1 MSKKCYITTPIY
13 YSSGRVHIGN
23 SYTTIACDVFAR
35 FNRLVGRDTFF
46 LTGMDEHGQ
55 KIEESA
61 RAKGVS
67 PQQLVDQIAT
77 ETQKL
82 WENLHITNNDF
93 IRTSENRHEK
103 IVQKIFEQLI
113 ASGDIYL
120 GKYSGNYCVSCEAYF
135 TKTQLGENNT
145 CPDCGKPTKVI
156 AEESYFL
163 RLSKYE
169 QKLLDFIK
177 EHPDFIQ
184 PESRRN
190 EVVSFIESGLEDLS
204 VSRSSFSWGIPV
216 LSNPKHVVYVW
227 IDALSNY
234 LTALGYLSED
244 DTNYQKYWVDNDR
257 VYHVVGKDILRFHA
271 VYWPIMLMA
280 LNVPINY
287 KLMVHGWILS
297 KEGKMSKSKGDV
309 VYPMD
314 IVNDYGVDALRYY
327 VTKELPLGNDG
338 IFSYDRFVERY
349 NTDLAND
356 LGNLLSRTV
365 SMVNKYLGGKLGA
378 DPQVVTSFD
387 QELRVLANQTKENY
401 YNYLDNFRLQQALN
415 EVWVLINRANKYIDE
430 TTPWVLAKDETR
442 KAELYSVLYHLVE
455 VLRFVSVM
463 LSVVLVESTPKINEA
478 LGLSADDLTWD
489 SLVFGKLKEVQ
500 VVSSLSPLF
509 VRLDMEKE
517 LAKHQ
522 KKADNGPTK
531 VENTKVEPVKKEEEK
546 EISEIS
552 IDDFR
557 KIKLVTGEI
566 VDCQL
571 HPDASKLLVLQV
583 KIDDEVRQII
593 SGIRQYYEPK
603 DLIGKV
609 VVVVENLKEVTIR
622 GLKSKGM
629 ILCGSKGDLLEV
641 IETKKLP
648 SGAEVN

>member
-1 MSKKCYITTPIY
+1 MSNKCYITTPIY

-55 KIEESA
+55 KIEEAA
-61 RAKGVS
+61 RAQGLR
-67 PQQLVDQIAT
+67 PQELVDRIAL

-82 WENLHITNNDF
+82 WQNLHITNDDF
-93 IRTSENRHEK
+93 IRTSEDRHQVV
-103 IVQKIFEQLI
+103 VQKIFEQLV

-120 GKYSGNYCVSCEAYF
+120 GKYTGNYCVSCEAYF
-135 TKTQLGENNT
+135 TKSQLGENNT
-145 CPDCGKPTKVI
+145 CPDCGKETKLI

-169 QKLLDFIK
+169 QQLLNFIK
-177 EHPDFIQ
+177 ENPDFIQ

-190 EVVSFIESGLEDLS
+190 EVISFIESGLEDLS
-204 VSRSSFSWGIPV
+204 VSRSSFSWGVPV
-216 LSNPKHVVYVW
+216 KSDPKHVVYVW

-234 LTALGYLSED
+234 LSALGYLSD
-244 DTNYQKYWVDNDR
+244 DDSNYQKYWVNSQR

-280 LNVPINY
+280 LNVPINF

-297 KEGKMSKSKGDV
+297 KDGKMSKSRGDV

-314 IVNDYGVDALRYY
+314 VVNDYGVDALRYY

-365 SMVNKYLGGKLGA
+365 SMVNKYLGGELRQ
-378 DPQVVTSFD
+378 DPKVVTKYD
-387 QELRVLANQTKENY
+387 KELRDLAQKTKDNF
-401 YNYLDNFRLQQALN
+401 YNYLNNFRLQLALN

-430 TTPWVLAKDETR
+430 TTPWVLAKDES
-442 KAELYSVLYHLVE
+442 KKEELYSVMYHLVE
-455 VLRFVSVM
+455 VLRFVAVM
-463 LSVVLVESTPKINEA
+463 LSVVLVESAPKMYQA
-478 LGLSADDLTWD
+478 LGLKAEDITWD
-489 SLVFGKLKEVQ
+489 SLEFGKLANIKVIEKIE
-500 VVSSLSPLF
+500 PLF
-509 VRLDMEKE
+509 VRLDPEKE
-517 LAKHQ
+517 QAKHQ
-522 KKADNGPTK
+522 KKT
-531 VENTKVEPVKKEEEK
+531 EEK
-546 EISEIS
+546 VDEVEKKQEIT
-552 IDDFR
+552 IDDFA
-557 KIKLVTGEI
+557 KISLVTGEI
-566 VDCQL
+566 IDCQL
-571 HPDASKLLVLQV
+571 HPDAKKLLVLQV
-583 KIDDEVRQII
+583 KIGNEVRQIV
-593 SGIRQYYEPK
+593 SGIREYYEPQ

-609 VVVVENLKEVTIR
+609 VVVVENLKEAKIR
-622 GLKSKGM
+622 GLQSKGM
-629 ILCGSKGDLLEV
+629 ILCASKGDRLEV
-641 IETKKLP
+641 VEVKSLP

>member
-1 MSKKCYITTPIY
+1 MSNKCYITTPIY

-55 KIEESA
+55 KIEEAA
-61 RAKGVS
+61 RAQGLR
-67 PQQLVDQIAT
+67 PQELVDRIAL

-82 WENLHITNNDF
+82 WQNLHITNDDF
-93 IRTSENRHEK
+93 IRTSEDRHQVV
-103 IVQKIFEQLI
+103 VQKIFEQLV

-120 GKYSGNYCVSCEAYF
+120 GKYTGNYCVSCEAYF
-135 TKTQLGENNT
+135 TKSQLGENNT
-145 CPDCGKPTKVI
+145 CPDCGKETKLI

-169 QKLLDFIK
+169 QQLLNFIK
-177 EHPDFIQ
+177 ENPDFIQ

-190 EVVSFIESGLEDLS
+190 EVISFIESGLEDLS
-204 VSRSSFSWGIPV
+204 VSRSSFSWGVPV
-216 LSNPKHVVYVW
+216 KSDPKHVVYVW

-234 LTALGYLSED
+234 LSALDYLSD
-244 DTNYQKYWVDNDR
+244 DDSNYQKYWVNSQR

-280 LNVPINY
+280 LNVPINF

-297 KEGKMSKSKGDV
+297 KDGKMSKSRGDV

-314 IVNDYGVDALRYY
+314 VVNDYGVDALRYY

-365 SMVNKYLGGKLGA
+365 SMVNKYLGGELRQ
-378 DPQVVTSFD
+378 DPKVVTKYD
-387 QELRVLANQTKENY
+387 KELRDLAQKTKDNF
-401 YNYLDNFRLQQALN
+401 YNYLNNFRLQLALN

-430 TTPWVLAKDETR
+430 TTPWVLAKDES
-442 KAELYSVLYHLVE
+442 KKEELYSVMYHLVE
-455 VLRFVSVM
+455 VLRFVAVM
-463 LSVVLVESTPKINEA
+463 LSVVLVESAPKMYQA
-478 LGLSADDLTWD
+478 LGLKAEDITWD
-489 SLVFGKLKEVQ
+489 SLEFGKLANIKVIEKIE
-500 VVSSLSPLF
+500 PLF
-509 VRLDMEKE
+509 VRLDPEKE
-517 LAKHQ
+517 QAKHQ
-522 KKADNGPTK
+522 KKT
-531 VENTKVEPVKKEEEK
+531 EEK
-546 EISEIS
+546 VDEVEKKQEIT
-552 IDDFR
+552 IDDFA
-557 KIKLVTGEI
+557 KISLVTGEI
-566 VDCQL
+566 IDCQL
-571 HPDASKLLVLQV
+571 HPDAKKLLVLQV
-583 KIDDEVRQII
+583 KIGNEVRQIV
-593 SGIRQYYEPK
+593 SGIREYYEPQ

-609 VVVVENLKEVTIR
+609 VVVVENLKEAKIR
-622 GLKSKGM
+622 GLQSKGM
-629 ILCGSKGDLLEV
+629 ILCASKGDRLEV
-641 IETKKLP
+641 VEVKSLP

>member
-1 MSKKCYITTPIY
+1 MSNKCYITTPIY

-55 KIEESA
+55 KIEEAA
-61 RAKGVS
+61 RAQGLR
-67 PQQLVDQIAT
+67 PQELVDRIAL

-82 WENLHITNNDF
+82 WQNLHITNDDF
-93 IRTSENRHEK
+93 IRTSEDRHQVV
-103 IVQKIFEQLI
+103 VQKIFEQLV

-120 GKYSGNYCVSCEAYF
+120 GKYTGNYCVSCEAYF
-135 TKTQLGENNT
+135 TKSQLGENNT
-145 CPDCGKPTKVI
+145 CPDCGKETKLI

-169 QKLLDFIK
+169 QQLLNFIK
-177 EHPDFIQ
+177 ENPDFIQ

-190 EVVSFIESGLEDLS
+190 EVISFIESGLEDLS
-204 VSRSSFSWGIPV
+204 VSRSSFSWGVPV
-216 LSNPKHVVYVW
+216 KSDPKHVVYVW

-234 LTALGYLSED
+234 LSALGYLSD
-244 DTNYQKYWVDNDR
+244 DDSNYQKYWVNSQR

-280 LNVPINY
+280 LNVPINF

-297 KEGKMSKSKGDV
+297 KDGKMSKSRGDV

-314 IVNDYGVDALRYY
+314 VVNDYGVDALRYY

-365 SMVNKYLGGKLGA
+365 SMVNKYLGGELRQ
-378 DPQVVTSFD
+378 DPKVVTKYD
-387 QELRVLANQTKENY
+387 KELRDLAQKTKDNF
-401 YNYLDNFRLQQALN
+401 YNYLNNFRLQLALN

-430 TTPWVLAKDETR
+430 TTPWVLAKDES
-442 KAELYSVLYHLVE
+442 KKEELYSVMYHLVE
-455 VLRFVSVM
+455 VLRFVAVM
-463 LSVVLVESTPKINEA
+463 LSVVLVESAPKMYQA
-478 LGLSADDLTWD
+478 LGLKAEDITWD
-489 SLVFGKLKEVQ
+489 SLEFGKLANIKVIEKIE
-500 VVSSLSPLF
+500 PLF
-509 VRLDMEKE
+509 VRLDLEKE
-517 LAKHQ
+517 QAKHQ
-522 KKADNGPTK
+522 KKT
-531 VENTKVEPVKKEEEK
+531 EEK
-546 EISEIS
+546 VDEVEKKQEIT
-552 IDDFR
+552 IDDFA
-557 KIKLVTGEI
+557 KISLVTGEI
-566 VDCQL
+566 IDSQL
-571 HPDASKLLVLQV
+571 HPDAKKLLVLQV
-583 KIDDEVRQII
+583 KIGNEVRQIV
-593 SGIRQYYEPK
+593 SGIREYYEPQ

-609 VVVVENLKEVTIR
+609 VVVVENLKEAKIR
-622 GLKSKGM
+622 GLQSKGM
-629 ILCGSKGDLLEV
+629 ILCASKGDRLEV
-641 IETKKLP
+641 VEVKSLP